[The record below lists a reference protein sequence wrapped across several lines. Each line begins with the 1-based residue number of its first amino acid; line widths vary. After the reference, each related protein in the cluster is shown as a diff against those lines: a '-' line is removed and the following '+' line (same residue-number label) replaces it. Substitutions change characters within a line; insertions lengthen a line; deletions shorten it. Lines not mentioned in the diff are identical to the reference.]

1 MVGGRWGDG
10 FLLSLFLSFFLL
22 LLPLFLFL
30 FPSLGFCL
38 VLITI
43 SWARGMCTAKSPR
56 CWTPWFKSSVI
67 VIIIIIII
75 INPLHDP
82 RRNLHHSVPILRF
95 LLRPHPAAT
104 PALALQLL
112 LVPLQAPD
120 EGALHAYLVSVTVE
134 DDGDGD
140 DGDLDEAQEGSGPVG
155 VEFRVH
161 LRFKVRVSI
170 DSLWAPRFK
179 AVR

>member
-1 MVGGRWGDG
+1 MD
-10 FLLSLFLSFFLL
+10 FCFPSFFLSSSSFSFSFSVFWGL
-22 LLPLFLFL
+22 
-30 FPSLGFCL
+30 CL

-56 CWTPWFKSSVI
+56 CWTPWSENSVI
-67 VIIIIIII
+67 IFIIIIIII
-75 INPLHDP
+75 IVDPLHDP

-120 EGALHAYLVSVTVE
+120 EGAFHAYLVSVAVE

-170 DSLWAPRFK
+170 DSVWAPRFK

>member
-10 FLLSLFLSFFLL
+10 FLLSLFLSFY
-22 LLPLFLFL
+22 FLFFFFFFRL
-30 FPSLGFCL
+30 LGFMPCL
-38 VLITI
+38 DYYFVGPGNVHRKVSTLL
-43 SWARGMCTAKSPR
+43 
-56 CWTPWFKSSVI
+56 TPWFKNSVIII

-75 INPLHDP
+75 IVDPLHDP
-82 RRNLHHSVPILRF
+82 RRNLHHSVPILHF
-95 LLRPHPAAT
+95 LLRPYPAAT

-120 EGALHAYLVSVTVE
+120 EGALHAYLVSVAVE

>member
-22 LLPLFLFL
+22 LFFIFFFRLW
-30 FPSLGFCL
+30 GFCL

-43 SWARGMCTAKSPR
+43 SWAGEMCTAKSPR
-56 CWTPWFKSSVI
+56 CWTPWSENSVI
-67 VIIIIIII
+67 IFIIIIIII
-75 INPLHDP
+75 IVDPLHDP

-120 EGALHAYLVSVTVE
+120 EGAFHAYLVSVAVE

-170 DSLWAPRFK
+170 DSVWAPRFK